1 MSARLVPSTG
11 TRINCEMLLF
21 DPKYPLPGLS
31 LLGNCQIP
39 HSNEPNEAVC
49 RGFRSLLALNS
60 RAAKSRRDFVIQP
73 RVATEELPWG
83 GDLIV
88 LNNPNGVTALVQYV
102 CRNPVGVNR
111 VPHRRPRV
119 APPSQPWAELRNPFG
134 IEFSMQNGLKRADAA
149 RLLPQFRF
157 VAKCDECVIYA

>member
-21 DPKYPLPGLS
+21 DSKYPLPGLN
-31 LLGNCQIP
+31 LLGKCQI
-39 HSNEPNEAVC
+39 HYWNEPNEAVC
-49 RGFRSLLALNS
+49 CGFRSFLALNS
-60 RAAKSRRDFVIQP
+60 PAAKSRRDFVIQP

-83 GDLIV
+83 GDSIV
-88 LNNPNGVTALVQYV
+88 VTNPNGVTALVRYV

-119 APPSQPWAELRNPFG
+119 APPSQPWAEFRNPFG
-134 IEFSMQNGLKRADAA
+134 IEFSMKKGLKRAGLA
-149 RLLPQFRF
+149 RLFPQFRA